1 MLSMLLPWIPSRSS
15 PNMKVRLKEIG
26 GAFFLQF
33 ISRWRVLDGGCPS
46 LNKVDIVVLIW
57 SSGDDLLKV
66 HYPSVAWCKI
76 FYA

>member
-1 MLSMLLPWIPSRSS
+1 
-15 PNMKVRLKEIG
+15 MKVRLKEIG

-66 HYPSVAWCKI
+66 HYPSWCLVTCFMPAVAWPR
-76 FYA
+76 F